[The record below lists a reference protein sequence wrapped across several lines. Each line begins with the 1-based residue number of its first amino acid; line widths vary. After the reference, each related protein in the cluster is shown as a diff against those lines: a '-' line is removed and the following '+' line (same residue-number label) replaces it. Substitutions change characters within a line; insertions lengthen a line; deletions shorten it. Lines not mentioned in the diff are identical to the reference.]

1 MPPGRWNEYRELVL
15 RELDRLQKWSETLTK
30 DNAQLSKELE
40 GCKRDVAGIKIRVA
54 MYSALGGGVI
64 SAILW
69 AIKVFVLDA

>member
-15 RELDRLQKWSETLTK
+15 RELDRIQKWCETLTK

-40 GCKRDVAGIKIRVA
+40 ALKRDVAGIKVRVA
-54 MYSALGGGVI
+54 IYATLGGGLI
-64 SAILW
+64 SGILW